1 MARHRESSTKLSVSA
16 DQFAINANRYIH
28 RMKEKGLEV
37 SQDYLDLLESLANQR
52 NLKEQEP
59 GWSENNLEYD
69 LRSTEWILSKARADD
84 IYAQHLYA
92 ALCNNTFQKNDVM
105 LILQDRDWSCSWRY
119 AGGIIADMRESGSY
133 MDWYCSGYSAGVPS
147 EEEWDSWTT
156 EEKYQW
162 TEFGSKYVKESVVTD
177 EVRADLKRLG
187 WSVKPPDETEDI
199 I

>member
-1 MARHRESSTKLSVSA
+1 MAQHRESFTKLSVSA

-28 RMKEKGLEV
+28 QMKEKGLEV

-69 LRSTEWILSKARADD
+69 LRSTEWILLKVRADD

-133 MDWYCSGYSAGVPS
+133 MDWYCSGYSASFPS

-162 TEFGSKYVKESVVTD
+162 TEFGSKYVNESVVTD

-187 WSVKPPDETEDI
+187 WSVKPPEELEI
-199 I
+199 